1 MAKKFL
7 TNIDLNKNELL
18 NAVVQQLASAP
29 SSPVQGQIYYN
40 TGDDTIYVYDGAA
53 WLDLG
58 QSGGGGAVDSVNGST
73 GVVVLDADDIDDA
86 STSHKFATAAQIS
99 KVDSVESNA
108 DVTDAGNIGA
118 AVNGASTKATP
129 AGSDKFPILDSAASN
144 ALKSMTY
151 TNLANAIV
159 GLITDSAPGTLDTL
173 NELAAALGDD
183 PNFASTVATDI
194 GALDTRL
201 DAEEALS
208 ANMTHKYSAD
218 IGNGSSTSIA
228 VTHSLGSKDVIVSV
242 RQTADDV
249 EVECDV
255 TMNSTSQVTLGFET
269 APASG
274 ALRVTVIG

>member
-7 TNIDLNKNELL
+7 TNLDLNKNELL

-29 SSPVQGQIYYN
+29 SSPVQGQIYYH

-53 WLDLG
+53 WQDLL
-58 QSGGGGAVDSVNGST
+58 SGGG
-73 GVVVLDADDIDDA
+73 VLDADDIDDT
-86 STSHKFATAAQIS
+86 STTHKFVTAAQVS
-99 KVDSVESNA
+99 KIDSVESNA

-194 GALDTRL
+194 GALDTRM

-208 ANMTHKYSAD
+208 VNMTHKYSAD